1 MKAKLCALVAALAV
15 ALCLP
20 GCTGYQ
26 AYRKCGWHGCVGDE
40 AISTQVRSLL
50 AQHPALGPPNEVY
63 VQTADGVVFLSG
75 RVATDLQRE
84 TAETVAREASGVR
97 EVINSIALSYGG
109 R

>member
-1 MKAKLCALVAALAV
+1 MNPERCTIVLALAI

-20 GCTGYQ
+20 GCTGYE
-26 AYRKCGWHGCVGDE
+26 AYRKCGWHGCPGDE
-40 AISTQVRSLL
+40 AISTQVRTLL
-50 AQHPALGPPNEVY
+50 EQHPALGPPNHVY

-84 TAETVAREASGVR
+84 TAESVAREASGVR
-97 EVINSIALSYGG
+97 EVINSIALTYEG

>member
-1 MKAKLCALVAALAV
+1 MKSERCALVLALAV
-15 ALCLP
+15 GLCLP

-26 AYRKCGWHGCVGDE
+26 AYRKCGWHGCPGDQ

-50 AQHPALGPPNEVY
+50 QQHPALGPPNHVD
-63 VQTADGVVFLSG
+63 VQTSDGVVFLSG

-84 TAETVAREASGVR
+84 TAATVAREASGVR
-97 EVINSIALSYGG
+97 EVVNSIALSYEG

>member
-1 MKAKLCALVAALAV
+1 MKSERCVLVLALAL

-26 AYRKCGWHGCVGDE
+26 AYRKCGWHGCPGDE
-40 AISTQVRSLL
+40 AVSAQVRTLL

-84 TAETVAREASGVR
+84 TAASVAREASGVR
-97 EVINSIALSYGG
+97 EVVNSIALTYEG

>member
-1 MKAKLCALVAALAV
+1 MKPERCVLVLALAV

-20 GCTGYQ
+20 GCTSYQ
-26 AYRKCGWHGCVGDE
+26 AYRKCGWHGCPGDQ
-40 AISTQVRSLL
+40 AISTQVRALL
-50 AQHPALGPPNEVY
+50 EQHPALGPPNHVY

-84 TAETVAREASGVR
+84 IAATVAREASGVR
-97 EVINSIALSYGG
+97 EVVNSIALSYEG

>member
-1 MKAKLCALVAALAV
+1 MKRVRCALVLALAV
-15 ALCLP
+15 ALCLS

-26 AYRKCGWHGCVGDE
+26 AYKKCGWHGCPGDE
-40 AISTQVRSLL
+40 SISKQVRLL
-50 AQHPALGPPNEVY
+50 LEQHPALGPPNHVY

-84 TAETVAREASGVR
+84 TAETVTREASGVR
-97 EVINSIALSYGG
+97 EVVNSIALSYEG

>member
-1 MKAKLCALVAALAV
+1 MKGGHCALVALAA
-15 ALCLP
+15 ALCLT
-20 GCTGYQ
+20 GCASYQ
-26 AYRKCGWHGCVGDE
+26 AYRKCGWHGCPGDE
-40 AISTQVRSLL
+40 SISAQVRSLL
-50 AQHPALGPPNEVY
+50 AQHPALGPPNHVY

-97 EVINSIALSYGG
+97 EVVNSIALSYEG